1 MEDDLRA
8 FRDAL
13 LSFSRYGYQE
23 MIGWL
28 LSLAVTGQPL
38 AEWNHPNEYEKRL
51 YTLACT
57 LFTHLDQ
64 PNEPDSGVL

>member
-23 MIGWL
+23 MIGWI
-28 LSLAVTGQPL
+28 LSKAVTDISLFAWDGWDEHEQKL
-38 AEWNHPNEYEKRL
+38 YALTRTLFAHLDDPNEHIR
-51 YTLACT
+51 
-57 LFTHLDQ
+57 
-64 PNEPDSGVL
+64 GVS